1 MGILSTHL
9 FLPSI
14 WSESVTRRSDYV
26 ILLSV
31 FLFCHRVTTTFQIV
45 CSLWVGLANQK
56 LVSFFLALIA
66 AGFASTGANRLYHR
80 RSVITSLIILK
91 HTNRTNRKK
100 FVVSSMILTRTL
112 ISTQHSPL
120 SSSVLTT
127 YINAYSI
134 SIGKEGE
141 SKLNRMTEHYP
152 RCKSGMMRIMIRITI
167 IAWDLCRAVDLEC
180 YIASTVLPSLD
191 QDVLCL

>member
-1 MGILSTHL
+1 MQL
-9 FLPSI
+9 
-14 WSESVTRRSDYV
+14 
-26 ILLSV
+26 
-31 FLFCHRVTTTFQIV
+31 
-45 CSLWVGLANQK
+45 VGWISK
-56 LVSFFLALIA
+56 PEIGVFFLALIA